1 MFANSVLM
9 VEQAR
14 LFAESFHEAVAN
26 GTDAA
31 FRDFLRN
38 RVAVGFNP
46 VMTTSKEEGGL
57 GFDHAAV
64 MRWAQ
69 AASKQVA
76 VQLRTGSKKFKVGR
90 LGSIWYDS
98 NLAGDGKTKFTR
110 VCLAPFRREQDGK
123 FEVLLDA
130 TSDKKW

>member
-1 MFANSVLM
+1 M

-14 LFAESFHEAVAN
+14 LFAESFHQAVAK

-46 VMTTSKEEGGL
+46 VMTAAKEKGGL

-76 VQLRTGSKKFKVGR
+76 EQLRSGRKQFQVGH

-98 NLAGDGKTKFTR
+98 NLVGDGKTKFTR

-123 FEVLLDA
+123 FEMLLDA
-130 TSDKKW
+130 TFDEDW

>member
-1 MFANSVLM
+1 MA
-9 VEQAR
+9 EQAR
-14 LFAESFHEAVAN
+14 LFAESFHQEVVK

-46 VMTTSKEEGGL
+46 VMTASKEEGGR

-69 AASKQVA
+69 AASRQVA
-76 VQLRTGSKKFKVGR
+76 EQLRTGSKQFKVGH

-98 NLAGDGKTKFTR
+98 NLVGDGKTKFTR

-123 FEVLLDA
+123 FEMLLDA
-130 TSDKKW
+130 TFDEEW